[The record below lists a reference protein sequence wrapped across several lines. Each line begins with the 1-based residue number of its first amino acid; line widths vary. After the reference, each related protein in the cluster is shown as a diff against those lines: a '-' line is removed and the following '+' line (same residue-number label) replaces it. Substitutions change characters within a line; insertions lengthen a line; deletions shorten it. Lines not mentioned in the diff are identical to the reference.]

1 MDASSPRSKSLADP
15 AAAAAADAAV
25 AAWVEAARRKLQA
38 GDALGEADIDRLL
51 ARCRGASCRL
61 RQRLL
66 YLHACTPSIYASLV
80 AAALHEPVAGSITQ
94 IDPQAPELPY
104 RNVHDAIVAGWRV
117 VHFPQQRAPFD
128 DREIDLMGHE
138 FILEKLGVYDD

>member
-1 MDASSPRSKSLADP
+1 MSAASKPSPADS
-15 AAAAAADAAV
+15 V
-25 AAWVEAARRKLQA
+25 AAWVDAARRKLQA
-38 GDALGEADIDRLL
+38 GHNLCENDLDRLQ
-51 ARCRGASCRL
+51 AAAHGSPRRL

-66 YLHACTPSIYASLV
+66 YLHANTPSIHANLV
-80 AAALHEPVAGSITQ
+80 AAAIHEPVAGAVTE

-104 RNVHDAIVAGWRV
+104 RNVHDAIVEGWRV

-138 FILEKLGVYDD
+138 FILEKLEEYDD

>member
-1 MDASSPRSKSLADP
+1 MSAATPPSPTDPVAS
-15 AAAAAADAAV
+15 
-25 AAWVEAARRKLQA
+25 WVGAARRKLQA
-38 GDALGEADIDRLL
+38 GEALRESDLDRLL
-51 ARCRGASCRL
+51 AGHGARRRP

-66 YLHACTPSIYASLV
+66 YLHANTPSIHANLV
-80 AAALHEPVAGSITQ
+80 AAAIHEPVAGAVTE

-104 RNVHDAIVAGWRV
+104 RNVHDAIVEGWRV

-138 FILEKLGVYDD
+138 FILEKLEEYDD

>member
-1 MDASSPRSKSLADP
+1 MSVPSSHPQADP
-15 AAAAAADAAV
+15 V
-25 AAWVEAARRKLQA
+25 AAWAEDARRKLQA
-38 GDALGEADIDRLL
+38 GTLSEADLDGLL
-51 ARCRGASCRL
+51 AGYRDARCRL

-66 YLHACTPSIYASLV
+66 YLHADTPSIYADLV
-80 AAALHEPVAGSITQ
+80 AAAIHEPVAGAVTG

-104 RNVHDAIVAGWRV
+104 RNVHDAIVEGWRV

-138 FILEKLGVYDD
+138 FVLEKLEGYDD

>member
-15 AAAAAADAAV
+15 AAAVAADAAV
-25 AAWVEAARRKLQA
+25 AVWVEAARRKLQA

-80 AAALHEPVAGSITQ
+80 AAAP
-94 IDPQAPELPY
+94 P
-104 RNVHDAIVAGWRV
+104 
-117 VHFPQQRAPFD
+117 
-128 DREIDLMGHE
+128 
-138 FILEKLGVYDD
+138 